1 MEQGISTSVVDW
13 TRSEGK
19 QLLLS
24 AVVIEGSRGGFAG
37 ARQHLEELNM
47 YAGDK
52 EATQRHI
59 QLLLTLA

>member
-24 AVVIEGSRGGFAG
+24 AVVIEGSRGGFAR
-37 ARQHLEELNM
+37 ARQRPEGLRAIVACLGTMQGYTEL
-47 YAGDK
+47 
-52 EATQRHI
+52 
-59 QLLLTLA
+59 L